1 MMHLVPA
8 TPPAHVQMLS
18 GFDYVTVDAQRRR
31 VYAAHTGS
39 GALLVV
45 NADSGAVIGQVEVG
59 PMHGSAPDPATGHV
73 YTGDGEARAVSEVDP
88 VALTELRKAD
98 VDGNVDAIAL
108 DPSLHRIYA
117 DEDDGT
123 HVFVVDTQTMKETAS
138 IPIPGH
144 KPEYLAVDPET
155 HDLYQNIAN
164 LSEVAVISASTLAVT
179 RVIPT
184 PSIVNNHPLVYDP
197 AYHVLV
203 VGGKNGTL
211 ASFSR
216 DGEPLGTAAVPQAF
230 DQCDLD
236 RQTHMIACAGSD
248 RVVVVSL
255 AADGTLAVVA
265 SAVVA
270 DDVHTV
276 AFDPTTGSIWIVWAA
291 ADGDFVQRL
300 DLKP

>member
-1 MMHLVPA
+1 MHLVPA
-8 TPPAHVQMLS
+8 APPAHVQMLS
-18 GFDYVTVDAQRRR
+18 GFDYVTVDAARRR

-39 GALLVV
+39 GALLVIS
-45 NADSGAVIGQVEVG
+45 ADTGDVVGQVEVG
-59 PMHGSAPDPATGHV
+59 PMHGSAIDPDTGHV
-73 YTGDGEARAVSEVDP
+73 YTGDGEGRGVSEVDP

-98 VDGNVDAIAL
+98 TDGNVDAIAL
-108 DPSLHRIYA
+108 DPSLHRVYA

-123 HVFVVDTQTMKETAS
+123 HVFVVDTATMKETAS

-155 HDLYQNIAN
+155 HELYQNIAN
-164 LSEVAVISASTLAVT
+164 LSEIAVISPATLTVS

-184 PSIVNNHPLVYDP
+184 PDIVNNHPLVYDS

-211 ASFSR
+211 ESFSR
-216 DGEPLGTAAVPQAF
+216 DGKRLGSAAVPQAF
-230 DQCDLD
+230 DQCDLN

-255 AADGTLAVVA
+255 AADGTLTAVA
-265 SAVVA
+265 SLAVA

-276 AFDPTTGSIWIVWAA
+276 AFDPATDSVWIVWSA

-300 DLKP
+300 NLTP